1 MILKNNSIYKKIT
14 YIIFPVFF
22 LIGIITYKDYG
33 ISVDE
38 EFEQLSVSYTTG
50 GVTLTAAQTDA
61 SGLGN
66 SAGTTGE
73 RWKLG
78 ASFAF

>member
-38 EFEQLSVSYTTG
+38 EFERRVGFYWLNDKLDSPLPITT
-50 GVTLTAAQTDA
+50 
-61 SGLGN
+61 
-66 SAGTTGE
+66 
-73 RWKLG
+73 KLKCINN
-78 ASFAF
+78 FINIKFNWYNKI